1 MEITTECTAY
11 MAEHCGLTPNNFKR
25 PETINASDL
34 IFSTHDWKGDLPEG
48 WTRVGKAVITVEI
61 PSVDTIIGAKVD
73 SLKAQVKA
81 IRADAE
87 AKVNF
92 IESQINNL
100 LAIEYSPS

>member
-1 MEITTECTAY
+1 MQITTECKAY
-11 MAEHCGLTPNNFKR
+11 MAEYCSITPDDFKN
-25 PETINASDL
+25 PQQIDASQL
-34 IFSTHDWKGDLPEG
+34 VFSSHDWIHGTPAD
-48 WTRVGKAVITVEI
+48 WTYVGKAVITVEI
-61 PSVDTIIGAKVD
+61 PSVDAIIGAKVD

-100 LAIEYSPS
+100 LAIEYTPS